1 MVMLQIGLNG
11 KQTDITNALKY
22 SFFNAMHC
30 NYSLNRFKM
39 MILFCFKTLL
49 LTTICI
55 YCFVASEIP
64 NFFAKS
70 KSKAIVHLP
79 FRRLKA
85 LFYITYTFK
94 FNREAEC
101 LEFDQGISQYVK

>member
-1 MVMLQIGLNG
+1 MLQIGLNS

-22 SFFNAMHC
+22 SFLNAMHC

-49 LTTICI
+49 LTAICI

-64 NFFAKS
+64 IFLLNQN
-70 KSKAIVHLP
+70 
-79 FRRLKA
+79 LK
-85 LFYITYTFK
+85 
-94 FNREAEC
+94 R
-101 LEFDQGISQYVK
+101 